1 MYKSL
6 IKAVSNIMQRP
17 QSSSK
22 SRRTRQQK
30 TYPKSSIQT
39 RSATSK
45 QQSAIAEFRKQ
56 RATRKIQTL
65 MKSRKI
71 PEARAHFLN
80 TICSDSG
87 VCIAFGKQTNMIKK
101 HFNGF
106 VDFTYVSEIMRID
119 NPSDNGFVNEFT
131 YKREGYEANAILKSS
146 MKAESD
152 NLFYEYLVGQYINKL
167 NLNYPC
173 FLETYGLY
181 QYKTDKT
188 WQFFKGNRRIPNNI
202 AKAYIELQPEKPT
215 EKSFT
220 NSCTNSRN
228 LCILIQ
234 HINQAK
240 TLKTMLDRSDF
251 NDHHLLY
258 VLYQVY
264 MPLAMNAD
272 TFTHYDLHRENVLL
286 YEPVK
291 GKYIQYH
298 YHINNLETI
307 TFKCCYIAK
316 IIDYGR
322 SYFVDNDSP
331 NTMTK
336 SAINIYNKICSIK
349 SCDTRDSNCGYE
361 YGYSTHAPENPPGS
375 FFFISSIKRNM
386 SHDLRLLYEIT
397 MKNIHNIADRKLKML
412 LRSVQYGF
420 IDDDRKFELRE
431 QHYGTVENP
440 ELGLEYNNINN
451 VIDAHDA
458 LKELIPHF
466 QKSNDEYFKNHTKLG
481 DLHIYNNGRPM
492 EFIEA
497 SASSEVT
504 TATPSRNPLSSVDS
518 IDSIDE

>member
-1 MYKSL
+1 MYKKL
-6 IKAVSNIMQRP
+6 IDSFSNIIKRP

-106 VDFTYVSEIMRID
+106 VDFTYVSEIMRIG

-188 WQFFKGNRRIPNNI
+188 WQFFKSNRRIPSNI

-220 NSCTNSRN
+220 NSCMNSRN

-240 TLKTMLDRSDF
+240 TLKSMLGRSDF

-272 TFTHYDLHRENVLL
+272 TFTHYDLHRENVLM

-298 YHINNLETI
+298 YHINNRETI

-361 YGYSTHAPENPPGS
+361 YGYSTHSPENPPGS

-420 IDDDRKFELRE
+420 IDDEHKFELRE
-431 QHYGTVENP
+431 QHYGTVENT

-481 DLHIYNNGRPM
+481 DLHIYADGSRPM

-497 SASSEVT
+497 SASSEAT
-504 TATPSRNPLSSVDS
+504 TSKKRLSSIDSVDS
-518 IDSIDE
+518 IDE